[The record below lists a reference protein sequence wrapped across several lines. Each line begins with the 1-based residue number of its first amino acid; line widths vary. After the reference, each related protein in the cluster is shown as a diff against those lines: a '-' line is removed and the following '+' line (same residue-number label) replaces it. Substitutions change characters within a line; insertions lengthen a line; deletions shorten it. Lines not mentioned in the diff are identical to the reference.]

1 MRRSDLALIAVWSAA
16 VLALAGSALW
26 SPALALFN
34 YGDLHSYHY
43 PMRHLTA
50 SALQAG
56 RLPFWNPY
64 ILSGV
69 PLLANPQSVLFYPVS
84 VLGFVLPLSLALT
97 WDSVLHLLWAGL
109 GVTLLARREGLPA
122 GKAAALAAAFALS
135 PFLVY
140 RVTAGIPTLVAA
152 LAWAPWCWLALLS
165 RSRGLL
171 AAAWALQALSGHPQF
186 LIVNAAGMAL
196 WAGLRKPA
204 LWLDMLLAGLG
215 ALLLACLQW
224 IPTAQ
229 FLANSVRTEWPEAFA
244 RAYSVE
250 PSSWLTM
257 LAPGWH
263 GTPVDGTYL
272 GLTSYF
278 FEATGVF
285 LGLALLAS
293 ARFTTATAALFFAGL
308 LLPLGFSGAF
318 LRTPARWQLLALW
331 ALLAA
336 AGRGLRRMGPGL
348 TAAVFAAT
356 LIQLCAWDAR
366 FLKAQPAGP
375 YLSPNPRVAA
385 QIAGTFRVLTDPE
398 LANPNKTML
407 YRALN
412 VNGYEAFYLRGYAAF
427 AARSEGGPAADSSR
441 VFMSKPSKALHDAG
455 LGAVLDR
462 FGAVRSL
469 RGAGLAYPA
478 RGAEPAGSAAVFMP
492 RPERWLVKTR
502 LAHGADR
509 VVVTVPD
516 YPGWSARVNGRLAAL
531 EPQGYFMSVRPPGGP
546 LTLELRYSPPWWS
559 LLVLLSAG
567 AWLALAWRARGA

>member
-1 MRRSDLALIAVWSAA
+1 MRRSDLALIAVWSAV

-26 SPALALFN
+26 SPALSLFS
-34 YGDLHSYHY
+34 YGDLHTYHY
-43 PMRHLTA
+43 PMRHLAA

-64 ILSGV
+64 ILSGL

-84 VLGFVLPLSLALT
+84 ALGFTLPLSLALT

-109 GVTLLARREGLPA
+109 GVTLLARREGLA
-122 GKAAALAAAFALS
+122 SGKAAALAAGYALS
-135 PFLVY
+135 PFLIY

-196 WAGLRKPA
+196 WAGLRRPV
-204 LWLDMLLAGLG
+204 LWLEMTQAAGG
-215 ALLLACLQW
+215 ALLLTCLQW
-224 IPTAQ
+224 VPTAQ

-250 PSSWLTM
+250 PRAWLTM
-257 LAPGWH
+257 LAPGAL
-263 GTPVDGTYL
+263 GVPIDGTYS

-278 FEATGVF
+278 FESTGVF
-285 LGLALLAS
+285 IGLALLAS
-293 ARFTTATAALFFAGL
+293 ARFTPATAVLLAVGL

-336 AGRGLRRMGPGL
+336 AGRGLRGL
-348 TAAVFAAT
+348 SPAVSAAVLAAT
-356 LIQLCAWDAR
+356 LLQLFAWDSR
-366 FLKAQPAGP
+366 FLKAEPAGR
-375 YLSPNPRVAA
+375 YLAPNPRVAA
-385 QIAGTFRVLTDPE
+385 QITGPFRVLTDPQ

-407 YRALN
+407 YRAFN
-412 VNGYEAFYLRGYAAF
+412 VNGYEAFYLRRYAAI
-427 AARSEGGPAADSSR
+427 AAASEGAPAADSSR
-441 VFMSKPSKALHDAG
+441 VFMSKPSEFLHDAG

-478 RGAEPAGSAAVFMP
+478 RGIDIAGTAAVFLP
-492 RPERWLVKTR
+492 RPERWLVTGSISR
-502 LAHGADR
+502 GADR

-516 YPGWSARVNGRLAAL
+516 YPGWSARLNGSQVELEPHGYFLAARAP
-531 EPQGYFMSVRPPGGP
+531 EGP
-546 LTLELRYSPPWWS
+546 FSLELKFSPPWWG
-559 LLVLLSAG
+559 LLALLSSA
-567 AWLALAWRARGA
+567 AWLALAWRVRGA